1 MEHWEIDAIC
11 LNFPP
16 KFKYL
21 RVKKWTWFGYERNTE
36 TRSTD
41 TINHKSIIILDTV
54 YFKIRVNYQ
63 TPGYFWYIPWKFC
76 PFCFYI
82 FYNFSNHGPY
92 MKWLVSNFALQWPR
106 GMPVLLVWKILKI
119 HFKEKRP
126 HQFAAVFANFGM
138 NWFFKV
144 HS

>member
-1 MEHWEIDAIC
+1 MRNWC
-11 LNFPP
+11 
-16 KFKYL
+16 YL
-21 RVKKWTWFGYERNTE
+21 LKIPAKIQISVKKWTWFGYERNTE

-41 TINHKSIIILDTV
+41 TINHKSIITLD
-54 YFKIRVNYQ
+54 FKIRVNYQ

-92 MKWLVSNFALQWPR
+92 MKWLVSNFTLQWPR